1 MRTARGLAGRVL
13 AACGTLLIAAGVVAW
28 TTGGFAFSLGPLHV
42 SATDPARLFMEGCLA
57 LLAWA
62 AVALERPDKRA
73 ALIVICLVMA
83 YYVALVAESST
94 RRVGD
99 GHEYIAMARQLSA
112 LRRPSVSQRELDMVA
127 GEMAALPGYGPTDLR
142 EPTLVAADGR
152 QDFRHF
158 WVYPMVVAPVLAVV
172 RAIGLHWNHA
182 FTMVNIALLAVFAW
196 CALPRLGTSATIL
209 LTSSPII
216 WWIDKAHIEVF
227 NFALLGTALVLCR
240 KAPRT
245 ALLLLGVLTAQNPG
259 FALILVPV
267 AAGMLWTTRGTERR
281 SLAAAVAGAGLI
293 AAVHPAYYFWRFAGP
308 TPLSTAINYSWP
320 GLTAIVTPIVDPDL
334 GLCWWFP
341 GLLAT
346 LGISALGRKEPSRER
361 VLLAAVSIGSLLML
375 LLVAASGNVNHGATP
390 GVSRY
395 AIWLAPCAIV
405 AFRMDGS
412 DGPRRWLL
420 TVVALASAGQIAW
433 TSHPKMSEN
442 SLAPTS
448 ASIWVSDHLPR
459 LYDPLPEVFSE
470 RYTGVD
476 GAVPLPV
483 SSHECGKVLLSG
495 LRRTSVRWPIPC
507 MPAPIPEACQM
518 PGVLCYANR
527 ADSGYVFDIAPR
539 QQGFGFVAEG
549 EPELLWSGPRDFDWL
564 PVRIAWSRMS
574 SVLPLGSTSPIREST
589 YVNRIVAFQ
598 NQRDF
603 VAFITTSQP
612 WLGQPRLR
620 LAPSGSSDELWWL
633 DLDRKVTAAQQPL
646 HAVSWVDVPSPGAR
660 LLVIHRGDA
669 AR

>member
-1 MRTARGLAGRVL
+1 MRTSQTFASRVL
-13 AACGTLLIAAGVVAW
+13 ATCGTLLLAAAGIAW
-28 TTGGFAFSLGPLHV
+28 MTGGFAFTLGPLHV
-42 SATDPARLFMEGCLA
+42 SATDPARLLMEGAVA

-62 AVALERPDKRA
+62 AVTFERPDRRA
-73 ALIVICLVMA
+73 AVIVTCVVLA

-94 RRVGD
+94 RQVGD

-112 LRRPSVSQRELDMVA
+112 LQPPSVSQREIDTIA
-127 GEMAALPGYGPTDLR
+127 GEMAALPGYGPTDLKD
-142 EPTLVAADGR
+142 PTLVAADGR

-158 WVYPMVVAPVLAVV
+158 WLYPLVAAPVLAVV
-172 RAIGLHWNHA
+172 RATGLHWNHA
-182 FTMVNIALLAVFAW
+182 FTIVNIALLTVFAW
-196 CALPRLGTSATIL
+196 CALSTLGTSATVL
-209 LTSSPII
+209 LACSPII

-227 NFALLGTALVLCR
+227 DFALLGTALVLCR

-245 ALLLLGVLTAQNPG
+245 ALLLLGVLTAQNPA
-259 FALILVPV
+259 FALILAPV
-267 AAGMLWTTRGTERR
+267 AAGLLWTTRGTERR
-281 SLAAAVAGAGLI
+281 SLAAAAAVAGLI
-293 AAVHPAYYFWRFAGP
+293 AAMHPAYYFWRFAAP
-308 TPLSTAINYSWP
+308 TPLSAAINYSWP
-320 GLTAIVTPIVDPDL
+320 GLTAIVTPIIDPDL

-341 GLLAT
+341 GLLVT
-346 LGISALGRKEPSRER
+346 LGISAFGRKESSREF
-361 VLLAAVSIGSLLML
+361 VPLAAVSIGFLLML
-375 LLVAASGNVNHGATP
+375 LLVAASGNINHGATP

-395 AIWLAPCAIV
+395 AIWLAPCAIA
-405 AFRMDGS
+405 AFRTDGS

-433 TSHPKMSEN
+433 TSHPKTPEN

-459 LYDPLPEVFSE
+459 LYDPVPEVFSE
-470 RYTGVD
+470 RYAGFD
-476 GAVPLPV
+476 GTVPLPV

-495 LRRTSVRWPIPC
+495 LRSTSVRWPIPC
-507 MPAPIPEACQM
+507 MPAPMPEACKT

-527 ADSGYVFDIAPR
+527 ADAGYVFDIAPR
-539 QQGFGFVAEG
+539 QPGFGFVAEG

-564 PVRIAWSRMS
+564 PVRIGWSRMS
-574 SVLPLGSTSPIREST
+574 YVLALGSTSPIRESA

-603 VAFITTSQP
+603 VAFIRTSRP

-620 LAPSGSSDELWWL
+620 LAPSGSGDELWWL
-633 DLDRKVTAAQQPL
+633 DLDRKVTAAHQPL
-646 HAVSWVDVPSPGAR
+646 REVSWVDVPSPSAR
-660 LLVIHRGDA
+660 LLVVRRGDA

>member
-1 MRTARGLAGRVL
+1 M
-13 AACGTLLIAAGVVAW
+13 
-28 TTGGFAFSLGPLHV
+28 
-42 SATDPARLFMEGCLA
+42 
-57 LLAWA
+57 
-62 AVALERPDKRA
+62 
-73 ALIVICLVMA
+73 
-83 YYVALVAESST
+83 AESSP
-94 RRVGD
+94 RWVGD

-112 LRRPSVSQRELDMVA
+112 FRPPSVSQRDIDTVA

-158 WVYPMVVAPVLAVV
+158 WLYPLAVAPVLAVV
-172 RAIGLHWNHA
+172 RATGLHWNHA
-182 FTMVNIALLAVFAW
+182 FTVVNIALLGVFAW
-196 CALPRLGTSATIL
+196 YALSTLGTSATVL
-209 LTSSPII
+209 LACSPII

-240 KAPRT
+240 RAPRT

-259 FALILVPV
+259 FAVILVPV
-267 AAGMLWTTRGTERR
+267 AAALLWKAHGTERR
-281 SLAAAVAGAGLI
+281 SLAAAAAAAALVAAM
-293 AAVHPAYYFWRFAGP
+293 HPAYYFWRFAGL

-320 GLTAIVTPIVDPDL
+320 GLTAIVTPIIDPDL

-341 GLLAT
+341 GLLVA
-346 LGISALGRKEPSRER
+346 LGISAIGRKEPLREF
-361 VLLAAVSIGSLLML
+361 VPLAAVSIGFLLML

-405 AFRMDGS
+405 AFRKDGS

-433 TSHPKMSEN
+433 TSHPKTPEN

-459 LYDPLPEVFSE
+459 LYDPVPEVFSE

-495 LRRTSVRWPIPC
+495 LRRASVRWPIPC
-507 MPAPIPEACQM
+507 RPAPIPEACRA
-518 PGVLCYANR
+518 PGMLCYANR
-527 ADSGYVFDIAPR
+527 VDAGYVFDIAPR
-539 QQGFGFVAEG
+539 QPGFGFVAEG

-564 PVRIAWSRMS
+564 PVRIAWPRMS
-574 SVLPLGSTSPIREST
+574 SVLPLGSTSPIRESAHVT
-589 YVNRIVAFQ
+589 RIVAFQ
-598 NQRDF
+598 GQRDF
-603 VAFITTSQP
+603 VAFIFTSRP
-612 WLGQPRLR
+612 WVGQPRLR
-620 LAPSGSSDELWWL
+620 LAPSGRGDQLWWL
-633 DLDRKVTAAQQPL
+633 DLDRKVLAAQQPL
-646 HAVSWVDVPSPGAR
+646 LEGSWVEMPSPSTR
-660 LLVIHRGDA
+660 LLVVRRGDA